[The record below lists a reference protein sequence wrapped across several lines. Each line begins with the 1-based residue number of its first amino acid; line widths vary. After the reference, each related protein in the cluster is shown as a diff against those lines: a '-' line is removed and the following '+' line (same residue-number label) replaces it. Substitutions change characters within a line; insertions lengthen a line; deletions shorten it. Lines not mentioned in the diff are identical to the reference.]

1 MRFVGDDEQN
11 ILRRRLKNHSSMGSH
26 AEKILNAKLREGLW
40 EAIQD
45 SEIVDPEDIDS
56 IRFQKLLV
64 RGFKHFDL
72 DERATIEWYL
82 DGEISASPAADRD
95 LMGSKQEF
103 KSAHEFHMDRYPTVS
118 DAADFYRSEL
128 DEEYIGKLDEGT
140 FRYIREYYETH
151 ESIPYRDLYLSNLDI
166 DTVLMQAKSRVSSGK
181 DLTKDV
187 INDFSKVCRRL
198 NQELLMHEEFTGTLE
213 YVDAFE
219 AGGENLLKQILH
231 QKPENAAKLISE
243 YDNFY
248 YYGLWRI
255 VARIISYHQVTGNS
269 ALDQKAQRKEELSS
283 AREEFRERYEGLA
296 NWMADYEIELP
307 QLPDNLPD
315 ISIDNDGV
323 VESAPDL
330 NGSDDELD
338 GGLGYEDVA
347 GNANLADAPSEIDI
361 NELVTN
367 DDPDSPLSEMIIDER
382 SES

>member
-1 MRFVGDDEQN
+1 
-11 ILRRRLKNHSSMGSH
+11 MGSH
-26 AEKILNAKLREGLW
+26 TEKILNAKLREGLW

-45 SEIVDPEDIDS
+45 SEVVDPDDIDS

-82 DGEISASPAADRD
+82 DGEISASPAADSN

-103 KSAHEFHMDRYPTVS
+103 KSAHEFHMNRYPTVS

-128 DEEYIGKLDEGT
+128 DEEYVGKLDEGT
-140 FRYIREYYETH
+140 FRYLREYYETH
-151 ESIPYRDLYLSNLDI
+151 ESIPYRDLYLANLDI
-166 DTVLMQAKSRVSSGK
+166 DKVLAKAESRVSNGN
-181 DLTKDV
+181 DLTEDF
-187 INDFSKVCRRL
+187 ITDFSKVCRAL

-219 AGGENLLKQILH
+219 AGGENLLKQIL
-231 QKPENAAKLISE
+231 QQEPDNAAKLIAE
-243 YDNFY
+243 YDSFY

-255 VARIISYHQVTGNS
+255 VARIISYYQVTGNS
-269 ALDQKAQRKEELSS
+269 ALDKKSQRKEELSS
-283 AREEFRERYEGLA
+283 AQGDFRERYEGLA
-296 NWMADYEIELP
+296 DWMADYEIELP
-307 QLPDNLPD
+307 QLPENLPD
-315 ISIDNDGV
+315 LSIDNDGV

-330 NGSDDELD
+330 NGSDDEMD
-338 GGLGYEDVA
+338 GGLEYEDVA
-347 GNANLADAPSEIDI
+347 GNANLADSPSEIDI
-361 NELVTN
+361 NELVTD

>member
-1 MRFVGDDEQN
+1 
-11 ILRRRLKNHSSMGSH
+11 MGSH

-45 SEIVDPEDIDS
+45 SEVVDPDDIDS

-103 KSAHEFHMDRYPTVS
+103 KSAHEFHMERYPTVS

-128 DEEYIGKLDEGT
+128 DEEYVDKLDEGT
-140 FRYIREYYETH
+140 FRYLREYYETH
-151 ESIPYRDLYLSNLDI
+151 KSIPYRDLYLANLDV
-166 DTVLMQAKSRVSSGK
+166 DKVLMQAESRVSNGNG
-181 DLTKDV
+181 LTEDF
-187 INDFSKVCRRL
+187 ITDFSKACRAL

-219 AGGENLLKQILH
+219 AGGENLLKQILK
-231 QKPENAAKLISE
+231 QEPDNAAKLISE
-243 YDNFY
+243 YDSFY

-255 VARIISYHQVTGNS
+255 IAQIISYHQVAGNS
-269 ALDQKAQRKEELSS
+269 VSDKKSQRKKELSS
-283 AREEFRERYEGLA
+283 AREDFRERYEGLA
-296 NWMADYEIELP
+296 DWMADYEIELP
-307 QLPDNLPD
+307 QLPENLPD
-315 ISIDNDGV
+315 LSIDNDGV
-323 VESAPDL
+323 VESTPDL
-330 NGSDDELD
+330 NGSDDEMD
-338 GGLGYEDVA
+338 GELGYEDVA
-347 GNANLADAPSEIDI
+347 GSANLADSPSEIDI
-361 NELVTN
+361 SELVTN

-382 SES
+382 SEL